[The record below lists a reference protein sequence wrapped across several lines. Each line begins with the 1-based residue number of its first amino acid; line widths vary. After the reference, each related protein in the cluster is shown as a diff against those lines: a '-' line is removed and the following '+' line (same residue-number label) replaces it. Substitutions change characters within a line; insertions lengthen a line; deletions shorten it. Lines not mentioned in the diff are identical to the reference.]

1 MEVLWRPDPL
11 RIRRLPLLKAERE
24 IGAIMVSRLDIETS
38 RLNMLEAR
46 MALEDNERLHGAP
59 WSLEH
64 TRLTQAFTK
73 ATSTYLKLSASQR

>member
-1 MEVLWRPDPL
+1 
-11 RIRRLPLLKAERE
+11 
-24 IGAIMVSRLDIETS
+24 MVSRLDIETS

>member
-1 MEVLWRPDPL
+1 MARDPL

-73 ATSTYLKLSASQR
+73 ATSAYLKLSASQR